1 MSAINEQLHRRAAA
15 ARRLPGGDP
24 WPRTV
29 RELDLS
35 THQLSAWSSAVNHIA
50 SDGVCPIVPREV
62 LELLWQRGGAD
73 RELAEQIHERGGAAA

>member
-1 MSAINEQLHRRAAA
+1 MTISTQLHRRAAA

-24 WPRTV
+24 WPAT

-35 THQLSAWSSAVNHIA
+35 THQLEAWSNAVNHIA

-73 RELAEQIHERGGAAA
+73 RELAEQLAANGGIAA

>member
-35 THQLSAWSSAVNHIA
+35 THQLEAWAHAAKWIA
-50 SDGVCPIVPREV
+50 SDGNTPILPMPV
-62 LELLWQRGGAD
+62 LEALV
-73 RELAEQIHERGGAAA
+73 ELAHESGRPAA